1 MDQVAVRE
9 PLARVDHHRQ
19 VVDLDLDQLARLPR
33 LVRGAGHYQGDR
45 VADEA
50 HLPLHQQLLVLE
62 DRAEAVD
69 PGNVAGRKH
78 RRHAGSGARGIGG
91 EPGDHAVRLGRAEH
105 RSVQHIGWRR
115 HVVHVLRLAAHVEV
129 GVDVLRVDRFHA
141 RSPA

>member
-1 MDQVAVRE
+1 MLHRGRPLGGGKHLHRAVLLGDGTRALRLQVEVLLPADLAAPLHHHVALLPGAGDVAHRHGARRMDQVAVRE

-69 PGNVAGRKH
+69 
-78 RRHAGSGARGIGG
+78 RRGC
-91 EPGDHAVRLGRAEH
+91 
-105 RSVQHIGWRR
+105 RR
-115 HVVHVLRLAAHVEV
+115 R
-129 GVDVLRVDRFHA
+129 
-141 RSPA
+141 